1 MTEHIALLEKE
12 IKELE
17 INYVRAKARSGITDA
32 ELANLEKKL
41 RLKCDILSIVSNFDN
56 KKKRA

>member
-12 IKELE
+12 IKELQN
-17 INYVRAKARSGITDA
+17 NYVRAKARLGVKED

-41 RLKCDILSIVSNFDN
+41 RLKCEILSVVVDYVN